1 MIRQNRSR
9 TGGKGTIESALKNI
23 DRAADQL
30 LRSNNVCLIPESE
43 AIEHDRM
50 NNCHV
55 IAEPRLDLIAN
66 ERGEVLCWPTST
78 RSIGRVAQK
87 AISQRHF
94 KTNPPAIT
102 IEQYEPVPRSKNHK
116 DCKFTFACHNHDDRV
131 FKPSDSVKRFNS
143 KDSETL
149 FKLGLR
155 TTAAYTA
162 WYRGHKMWSQHD
174 FKEDRY
180 LRKVLSDYPS
190 LQSACDAI
198 SEWGT
203 QETSAGRNLEK
214 EMVRWQTAYQESAWH
229 RATSEIR
236 EIKPLLR
243 LAATGIPGQQDC
255 PVVMTILPTANGDCL
270 FVATVLE
277 DETRAPWLTQRRR
290 RTAAQQVA
298 QKWAKSLTEL
308 RPVEWLPKLA
318 QQCEFL
324 YVSPQDYKND
334 EIITSHERS
343 EIEQAIA
350 KKAPTF
356 RI

>member
-1 MIRQNRSR
+1 MIHQNRSS

-87 AISQRHF
+87 AISQGYIE
-94 KTNPPAIT
+94 TNPPAIN

-131 FKPSDSVKRFNS
+131 FKTIDSVKRFNS

-155 TTAAYTA
+155 TIAAYTA
-162 WYRGHKMWSQHD
+162 WYRGHKKWSQNE

-180 LRKVLSDYPS
+180 VRKVLSDHPF
-190 LQSACDAI
+190 LKPACVAV
-198 SEWGT
+198 SEWGMR
-203 QETSAGRNLEK
+203 ESAAGRSLEK
-214 EMVRWQTAYQESAWH
+214 EVERWRSAYRQSAWH
-229 RATSEIR
+229 RVTSEIR
-236 EIKPLLR
+236 EFKPLLR
-243 LAATGIPGQQDC
+243 IAATGIPGPQDC
-255 PVVMTILPTANGDCL
+255 PVAMTILPTANGECL
-270 FVATVLE
+270 LVATVLE
-277 DETRAPWLTQRRR
+277 DETRIPWLTQRRR
-290 RTAAQQVA
+290 RTEAQQVA
-298 QKWAKSLTEL
+298 QEWAKRLTEL
-308 RPVEWLPKLA
+308 RPVEWLPKIA

-324 YVSPQDYKND
+324 YVSPHDYHNEEIVTCD
-334 EIITSHERS
+334 ERR
-343 EIEQAIA
+343 EIEQAIS
-350 KKAPTF
+350 KKTPTF